1 MSRCFW
7 QQMKFFWEWAILLI
21 LQAFSTLRLIFM
33 LIFSIRKTKLINMHK
48 RFYSKLV
55 SPFVTMCGILQ
66 PSRSRFN
73 FTCFEGVT
81 DPSHAQLEG
90 DDRSYTVVGIRK
102 KLNAQGLLLH
112 FSFPL
117 SFLQWELFRE
127 RMKWLCE
134 KGNLKKV
141 STRGH

>member
-1 MSRCFW
+1 M
-7 QQMKFFWEWAILLI
+7 LI
-21 LQAFSTLRLIFM
+21 LQAFSTLRLV
-33 LIFSIRKTKLINMHK
+33 FSIGKTKLINMHK

-73 FTCFEGVT
+73 FTCFKGVT

-102 KLNAQGLLLH
+102 KLNAQRLLLH

-127 RMKWLCE
+127 RMK
-134 KGNLKKV
+134 
-141 STRGH
+141 